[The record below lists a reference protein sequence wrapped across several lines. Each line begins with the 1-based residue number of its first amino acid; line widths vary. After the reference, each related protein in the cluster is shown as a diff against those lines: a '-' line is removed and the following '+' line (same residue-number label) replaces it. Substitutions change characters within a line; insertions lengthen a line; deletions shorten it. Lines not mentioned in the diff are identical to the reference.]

1 MNTNNTTEKTNTI
14 AKPFTMAREELLQKL
29 VNAVNESGLPIYV
42 TEYIVRDFYNMVTQ
56 TVQQTAE
63 KEKQEYEQ
71 QLKGTSDDT

>member
-1 MNTNNTTEKTNTI
+1 MNTNATEKTNTI